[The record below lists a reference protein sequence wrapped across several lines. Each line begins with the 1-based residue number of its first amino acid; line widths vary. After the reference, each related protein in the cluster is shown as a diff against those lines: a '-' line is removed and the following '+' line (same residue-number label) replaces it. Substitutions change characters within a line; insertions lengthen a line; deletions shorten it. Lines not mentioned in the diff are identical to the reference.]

1 MFHEV
6 HDLTNELKAS
16 DRCLHGLS
24 GRRGMLDQTI
34 GSMEVRMEPAASD
47 EIRVLN
53 NKKRAIKA
61 ERYSLL
67 LPISLARTGS

>member
-1 MFHEV
+1 MFHEI

-16 DRCLHGLS
+16 DRYLHDLS
-24 GRRGMLDQTI
+24 GKRGMLDQTI

-61 ERYSLL
+61 ELYSLL

>member
-16 DRCLHGLS
+16 DRYLHDLS
-24 GRRGMLDQTI
+24 GKRGMLDRTI

-47 EIRVLN
+47 EIRILK

-61 ERYSLL
+61 ELYSLL

>member
-1 MFHEV
+1 
-6 HDLTNELKAS
+6 
-16 DRCLHGLS
+16 
-24 GRRGMLDQTI
+24 MLDQTI

-61 ERYSLL
+61 ELYSLL

>member
-16 DRCLHGLS
+16 DRYLHALS
-24 GRRGMLDQTI
+24 GRRGMLDRTI
-34 GSMEVRMEPAASD
+34 GSMEVRMDPAASD
-47 EIRVLN
+47 EIRVLK

-61 ERYSLL
+61 ELYSLL

>member
-1 MFHEV
+1 MFHEF

-16 DRCLHGLS
+16 DRYLHALS
-24 GRRGMLDQTI
+24 GKCGMLDQAI
-34 GSMEVRMEPAASD
+34 GSMEVCMEPAASD
-47 EIRVLN
+47 EIRVLK

-61 ERYSLL
+61 ELYSLL